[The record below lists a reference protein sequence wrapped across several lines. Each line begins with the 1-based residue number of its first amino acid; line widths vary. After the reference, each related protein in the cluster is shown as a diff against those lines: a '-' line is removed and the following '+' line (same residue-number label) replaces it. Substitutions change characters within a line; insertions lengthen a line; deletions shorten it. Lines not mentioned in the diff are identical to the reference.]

1 MTCVVCL
8 DAAASAERVCSCSAL
23 ACRVC
28 LLALLDHGRERCAV
42 CGSRFQP
49 SAILN
54 ACLLGVEASPADPA
68 KAHLK
73 LAMAYAGAGDPLRAL
88 NSLAIAQ
95 HSVEPGSRW
104 HSMIALE
111 TAQSHLAIGQ
121 VASAESCLRSV
132 MPKLLELPRTVSS
145 GVLFANCCTLLCKTT
160 MQQERNVQA
169 RAWLRR
175 AINIQADLGLDRPL
189 ATSLQLD
196 ARLLSRE
203 GKYLLAKKTLQS
215 ADRLLSR
222 CETDECVRA
231 SVKVEMA
238 IAEVQLGETDAAQAI
253 LRGVLPTLRRRSKL
267 DDKFSADLLPTAAR
281 ALALI
286 VAPQRRL
293 RRKTRPECVGHREAA
308 LHARA

>member
-8 DAAASAERVCSCSAL
+8 DATACAERVCSCSAL

-73 LAMAYAGAGDPLRAL
+73 LGMAYAGAGDPLRAL

-145 GVLFANCCTLLCKTT
+145 GVLFAK
-160 MQQERNVQA
+160 
-169 RAWLRR
+169 
-175 AINIQADLGLDRPL
+175 
-189 ATSLQLD
+189 
-196 ARLLSRE
+196 
-203 GKYLLAKKTLQS
+203 
-215 ADRLLSR
+215 
-222 CETDECVRA
+222 
-231 SVKVEMA
+231 
-238 IAEVQLGETDAAQAI
+238 
-253 LRGVLPTLRRRSKL
+253 
-267 DDKFSADLLPTAAR
+267 AAR
-281 ALALI
+281 CSA
-286 VAPQRRL
+286 RRPCSS
-293 RRKTRPECVGHREAA
+293 RGTFKPEPGSGVRSTSKRTWGSIGRWRHPCSWTPGS
-308 LHARA
+308 